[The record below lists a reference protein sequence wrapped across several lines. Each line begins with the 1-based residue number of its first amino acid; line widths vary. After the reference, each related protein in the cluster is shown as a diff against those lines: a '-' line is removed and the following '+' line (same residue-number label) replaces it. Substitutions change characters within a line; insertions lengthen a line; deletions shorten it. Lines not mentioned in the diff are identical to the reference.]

1 VQVVAVHNNFIIGH
15 AVKKQRF
22 IDHSLWFTTTAQDL
36 SPSALEP
43 SLAVAAGKHRHD
55 EKTEQEQDN
64 PQATRQEAQQNEDWH
79 PEKIMR
85 QEKMRMKHDRI
96 PMRHPEEELCT
107 ISVLFR
113 TKDVWFVSEEPIDL
127 SLSLRGAVVG
137 ASYSLRLAI
146 SESQVR
152 AV

>member
-22 IDHSLWFTTTAQDL
+22 IDHSLWFTTTAQTTRDKDL
-36 SPSALEP
+36 SPSALAP
-43 SLAVAAGKHRHD
+43 SLAVATGKHRHD
-55 EKTEQEQDN
+55 EKTQQEQDN
-64 PQATRQEAQQNEDWH
+64 PQATQREEQQNEDWH

-96 PMRHPEEELCT
+96 PLRHPEEELCT

-113 TKDVWFVSEEPIDL
+113 TKDV
-127 SLSLRGAVVG
+127 
-137 ASYSLRLAI
+137 
-146 SESQVR
+146 
-152 AV
+152 